1 MDAKNDPL
9 SPLGLWI
16 LRAQRE
22 ILLRQSA
29 GGRAG
34 SALDYIVSPDRRK
47 S

>member
-1 MDAKNDPL
+1 MDAKHEPL

-22 ILLRQSA
+22 ILLQQA

-34 SALDYIVSPDRRK
+34 SATAPIISLSR
-47 S
+47 SMQ